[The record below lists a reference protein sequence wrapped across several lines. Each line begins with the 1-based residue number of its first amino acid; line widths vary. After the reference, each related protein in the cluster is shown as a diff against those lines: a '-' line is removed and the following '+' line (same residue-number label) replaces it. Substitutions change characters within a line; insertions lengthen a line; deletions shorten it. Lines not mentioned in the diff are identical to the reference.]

1 MSDLLNFLRDN
12 FQQFDATSAL
22 DVIIIALM
30 FFWVLLLLR
39 DTTAMAVMRGVFIV
53 LVAAFAL
60 GRIFDL
66 KVLNFLLRNSFTG
79 LLIGVPIIFQAEIR
93 RALERVGRT
102 GARAF
107 GAGLGYDE
115 TVDSVSDAALDM
127 ARRKFGALIVIE
139 RETGLQD
146 YIETGIAVD
155 ALASA
160 ELIEGI
166 FYPNSPLHDGAA
178 VLRGNRIVAAGCT
191 LPLSDNSPP
200 GELGTRHRA
209 GLGITERTDAISLVV
224 SEETG
229 RISVAADGRM
239 YMRLD
244 DARLH
249 SLLER
254 LLGIRR
260 NGTAA

>member
-1 MSDLLNFLRDN
+1 MTDLWDFLHDN
-12 FQQFDATSAL
+12 FRQFDATSGL
-22 DVIIIALM
+22 DVAIIALM

-39 DTTAMAVMRGVFIV
+39 GTTAMSVIRGVFIV

-60 GRIFDL
+60 GRVFDL
-66 KVLNFLLRNSFTG
+66 KVLNFLLRNSFLG
-79 LLIGVPIIFQAEIR
+79 LLIGIPIIFQAEIR

-107 GAGLGYDE
+107 GAGVPYTE
-115 TVDSVSDAALDM
+115 TVDSVSDAALGM
-127 ARRKFGALIVIE
+127 ARRKFGALSGIG
-139 RETGLQD
+139 RETGLGD

-155 ALASA
+155 AIASP

-254 LLGIRR
+254 LVGGRR
-260 NGTAA
+260 NGSTP